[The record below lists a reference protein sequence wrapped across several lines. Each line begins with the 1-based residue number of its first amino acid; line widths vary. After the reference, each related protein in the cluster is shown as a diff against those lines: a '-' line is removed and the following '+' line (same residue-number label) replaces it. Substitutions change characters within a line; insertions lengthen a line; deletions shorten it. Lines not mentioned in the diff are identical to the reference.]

1 MENSLINEYCSIINP
16 QHLNL
21 FKICMCR
28 RWSHIVLSISNFW
41 SWYSCSHKVVSQ
53 FRDGVLWD
61 YRCICVWERS
71 RTLCSYVIVLPLFF
85 PSLFCNV
92 TLILRGLVIWVG
104 SVTSP
109 AFSQCVSLFW
119 LVPVAIPQSPHLVY
133 AHCLASLSLPS
144 ELPHHLAISPGSFLQ
159 DVIPCSCALLP
170 WPPGF
175 YPQKSPF
182 PFSFPRALVLFLLVP
197 FPFPY
202 YLSS

>member
-1 MENSLINEYCSIINP
+1 M
-16 QHLNL
+16 
-21 FKICMCR
+21 
-28 RWSHIVLSISNFW
+28 
-41 SWYSCSHKVVSQ
+41 
-53 FRDGVLWD
+53 
-61 YRCICVWERS
+61 
-71 RTLCSYVIVLPLFF
+71 IVLPLFF

-92 TLILRGLVIWVG
+92 TLILSGLVIWVG